1 MATQD
6 SLFDLFEPEPE
17 QPEPPQE
24 PQPHQE
30 PEPRAANDPEV
41 QRRIDAL
48 VPCRACP
55 RRTSRDWAAFS
66 DGLCLVCSPL
76 ESDDW
81 LAERRSARSKKGAG

>member
-17 QPEPPQE
+17 HPEPPQK
-24 PQPHQE
+24 PQPRRE
-30 PEPRAANDPEV
+30 PAPRAANDPEV

-55 RRTSRDWAAFS
+55 RRTSREWAAFS
-66 DGLCLVCSPL
+66 GGLCLVCSPL
-76 ESDDW
+76 ESEDW
-81 LAERRSARSKKGAG
+81 LAERKRGRSKEVTG